1 MTLQTGKQTIATH
14 ILPSTSRGKGNR
26 TITFRQLIKYNMR
39 TIFLEKSFTKCGRKT
54 FLRPFS

>member
-39 TIFLEKSFTKCGRKT
+39 TIFLEKSFTKCG
-54 FLRPFS
+54 